1 MALDRFKNID
11 EVINEGTSIT
21 KEISDVD
28 LKLIDRGFIPTPFDI
43 GNNDVLEFVLYD
55 SANNVLE
62 QLNYGNIRYMDANQM
77 DAYLIK
83 SENILD
89 KQQGGGYLIDV
100 KKLITDA
107 GYNIGIFRVQF
118 NFVNNRVGSDIERD
132 RMWIHEISPTRTEIR
147 LLPFNNFNESD
158 PLELDIKRDL
168 NQSYDSFTMG
178 KFSGDEVYYEIDEII
193 NRLTVAELIDTFK
206 TIKSQSYLDNIQSE
220 FGIINYDQF
229 FANVLESMKQAV
241 RHTLLH
247 KNSTIGSDLFGKP
260 LGDGV
265 DFAYYNKRDIVTLL
279 NDKFTEAVDYHLPK
293 RTLLN
298 EVLIDKKTQESI
310 DELVKLIQRLDSDV
324 NNTNA
329 KAIPNSVTPPT
340 FGEIKESFTYTPITV
355 TPVSP
360 AVEPIQII
368 VPTPAPEPT
377 PPAAQPPIASGPD
390 SYSPNN
396 LDNVFDALFEQEGRG
411 KTGVGD
417 SRQVVAGGPRQQQ
430 NAVE

>member
-1 MALDRFKNID
+1 
-11 EVINEGTSIT
+11 
-21 KEISDVD
+21 
-28 LKLIDRGFIPTPFDI
+28 
-43 GNNDVLEFVLYD
+43 
-55 SANNVLE
+55 
-62 QLNYGNIRYMDANQM
+62 
-77 DAYLIK
+77 
-83 SENILD
+83 
-89 KQQGGGYLIDV
+89 
-100 KKLITDA
+100 
-107 GYNIGIFRVQF
+107 
-118 NFVNNRVGSDIERD
+118 
-132 RMWIHEISPTRTEIR
+132 
-147 LLPFNNFNESD
+147 
-158 PLELDIKRDL
+158 
-168 NQSYDSFTMG
+168 
-178 KFSGDEVYYEIDEII
+178 
-193 NRLTVAELIDTFK
+193 
-206 TIKSQSYLDNIQSE
+206 
-220 FGIINYDQF
+220 
-229 FANVLESMKQAV
+229 MKQAV

-377 PPAAQPPIASGPD
+377 PPAAQPQPTSPTPPSTGGGGGGVIPIGNPED
-390 SYSPNN
+390 GGLGRPN
-396 LDNVFDALFEQEGRG
+396 LADGGMGRE
-411 KTGVGD
+411 
-417 SRQVVAGGPRQQQ
+417 RVAMQ
-430 NAVE
+430 